1 MVQPLFFLTSSL
13 GFDAPVLAHNVL
25 FLIIVFAH
33 GATGTAH
40 LHQQFQSSPEK
51 SLSRS
56 SDIWTPQ
63 LFVVLLKSASLG
75 EPLPTMICRSAEYVS
90 SISDRNTIGVDGS
103 PILEGR

>member
-1 MVQPLFFLTSSL
+1 MHCQYKNVKLSTHYGPTSL
-13 GFDAPVLAHNVL
+13 LPHILVGLDAPVLAHNVL

-75 EPLPTMICRSAEYVS
+75 EPLPTMICRSAEY
-90 SISDRNTIGVDGS
+90 
-103 PILEGR
+103 